1 METNSP
7 PSTCPKT
14 VAIRRNPHRKARPT
28 PSRSVAIQNPT
39 SPTILPQI
47 SSFPIDE
54 ILSIQIPQNPS
65 QHKSSSATSSPSETL
80 KVFLRIKPLIYPKTG
95 YQNSRPSRAKNVWPQ
110 NSVKKN
116 AVKDKNVKSK
126 HQEDCIT
133 VNDHNSVTLSPPL
146 ALQTSKRI
154 KSEVYQGFSY
164 VFSAD
169 SSQGEVYE
177 KMVNP
182 LVEDFLKGKSGMLA
196 ALGPSGSGKT
206 HTIFGCPREPGMV
219 PIALKRIFKGTT
231 KIRSSES
238 TRSFYL
244 SIFEIY
250 SERGKGE
257 KLLDLLPDGV
267 DLCMQQST
275 IKGLQE
281 IIISDAAQAES
292 LIARAMLKRATAM
305 TNSNNQSSRSQCIIN
320 LRCAANELS
329 RGDGVHA
336 NDAVLTIIDLAGA
349 EREKRTG
356 NQGAR
361 LLESNFIN
369 NTSMVF
375 GLCLRTPDPFSLS
388 LPHECDLI
396 CSLLPV
402 IVGAPKKSQE
412 AIAEALSE
420 LLGKAS
426 PVYKLIFIFLNPPHS
441 SRWHIWLF
449 YCYSIIPTSTYGT
462 KGDFISKQ
470 LTRFDN
476 VEDSSNFLCNKRQL
490 PSLSSKEQLKRV
502 KLSGLEACSIQEGKI
517 VHEKCQLSEEGC
529 VRVDSAKERND
540 QIMQKFA
547 KAMWNVLKEYNHK
560 LKVAEIKIK
569 SLAEQLRDEKNRN
582 LEMEKQLKDL
592 KSCCIGSL
600 ESSVDAIPSKETTN
614 FGSGIKLEAHK
625 SSEIVEMNVG
635 VDYLNCETFEC
646 SSTPKTCNSTP
657 RKDIYVL
664 SQINVD
670 IHSFNR
676 EASECN
682 RTPKIYNSIPRKDQD
697 VPSQINVDVHSL
709 NSEAFECKIT
719 PKICNFTPRKDQ
731 DVLSQI
737 NVDEHSL
744 NCKASEC
751 SSTPKTYHF
760 TPGKDQDVLSQI
772 NVDVH
777 SPSLMTSARNTFCKQ
792 RDSPSRKQDVYS
804 QVTCSDLEVVIPSC
818 PSVEKSNDQNFQIR
832 SEYNTAAVCC
842 INATSKIIS
851 SSDDDLNESNY
862 QTTENNTPSADTAV
876 PYVWCTHLQHLGNIK
891 FNKFRLSDSLVSSSQ
906 SFVMVKTNTRS
917 SAVFSQSQSGE
928 EEPLNLSLSSMK
940 VSSTNECDAG
950 HVPNSELNIDTSKKP
965 LNVEKPKR
973 RLLPASSILLRDI
986 TALDVEDEI
995 EKPKGNRNGKKLAVN
1010 EGKRTQG
1017 SISLLQ
1023 LLKNNLNL

>member
-39 SPTILPQI
+39 PATILPQI

-54 ILSIQIPQNPS
+54 ILSIQIPPNPS

-95 YQNSRPSRAKNVWPQ
+95 YQNSRSSRAKNVWPQ

-146 ALQTSKRI
+146 ALQASKRI

-231 KIRSSES
+231 EIRSSES

-292 LIARAMLKRATAM
+292 LIGRAMLKRATAM

-320 LRCAANELS
+320 LRCTANELS

-336 NDAVLTIIDLAGA
+336 NDSVLTIIDLAGA
-349 EREKRTG
+349 EREKRTR

-375 GLCLRTPDPFSLS
+375 GLCLRILTVKSGEEDYLDTSY
-388 LPHECDLI
+388 
-396 CSLLPV
+396 LLR
-402 IVGAPKKSQE
+402 Q
-412 AIAEALSE
+412 
-420 LLGKAS
+420 AS
-426 PVYKLIFIFLNPPHS
+426 PYMKI
-441 SRWHIWLF
+441 
-449 YCYSIIPTSTYGT
+449 
-462 KGDFISKQ
+462 K
-470 LTRFDN
+470 FDN
-476 VEDSSNFLCNKRQL
+476 VEDSSNFLCSKRQL
-490 PSLSSKEQLKRV
+490 PSLSGKDQLKRV
-502 KLSGLEACSIQEGKI
+502 KLSGLEACSIQEGKS

-569 SLAEQLRDEKNRN
+569 SLAEQLRDEKSRN
-582 LEMEKQLKDL
+582 LEMEKQLNDL
-592 KSCCIGSL
+592 KSCCIGSQ
-600 ESSVDAIPSKETTN
+600 ESSADAIPSKGTTN

-625 SSEIVEMNVG
+625 SSEIVEI
-635 VDYLNCETFEC
+635 D
-646 SSTPKTCNSTP
+646 
-657 RKDIYVL
+657 
-664 SQINVD
+664 VD
-670 IHSFNR
+670 IHSFNC

-682 RTPKIYNSIPRKDQD
+682 TTPKIYNSIPRKDQD
-697 VPSQINVDVHSL
+697 VPSQINVDAHSL

-731 DVLSQI
+731 DVLSQLCNGNLSMTKIFLFNVQI

-751 SSTPKTYHF
+751 TSTPKTYHF

-804 QVTCSDLEVVIPSC
+804 QVTCSDPEVVIPSC

-832 SEYNTAAVCC
+832 SEYNTAAF
-842 INATSKIIS
+842 
-851 SSDDDLNESNY
+851 NE
-862 QTTENNTPSADTAV
+862 
-876 PYVWCTHLQHLGNIK
+876 
-891 FNKFRLSDSLVSSSQ
+891 FRLSDSVVSSSQ
-906 SFVMVKTNTRS
+906 SFVMVSTNTRS

-940 VSSTNECDAG
+940 VSSTNECDAD

-995 EKPKGNRNGKKLAVN
+995 EKPKGNRNGEKLAVN

>member
-39 SPTILPQI
+39 PATILPQI

-54 ILSIQIPQNPS
+54 ILSIQIPPNPS

-95 YQNSRPSRAKNVWPQ
+95 YQNSRSSRAKNVWPQ

-146 ALQTSKRI
+146 ALQASKRI

-231 KIRSSES
+231 EIRSSES

-292 LIARAMLKRATAM
+292 LIGRAMLKRATAM

-320 LRCAANELS
+320 LRCTANELS

-336 NDAVLTIIDLAGA
+336 NDSVLTIIDLAGA
-349 EREKRTG
+349 EREKRTR

-375 GLCLRTPDPFSLS
+375 GLCLR
-388 LPHECDLI
+388 
-396 CSLLPV
+396 SLLEHQKN
-402 IVGAPKKSQE
+402 PKKPLQKHFQNS
-412 AIAEALSE
+412 
-420 LLGKAS
+420 LLTRYLRDYLEGKKRMTLILTVKSGEEDYLDTSYLLRQAS
-426 PVYKLIFIFLNPPHS
+426 PYMKI
-441 SRWHIWLF
+441 
-449 YCYSIIPTSTYGT
+449 
-462 KGDFISKQ
+462 K
-470 LTRFDN
+470 FDN
-476 VEDSSNFLCNKRQL
+476 VEDSSNFLCSKRQL
-490 PSLSSKEQLKRV
+490 PSLSGKDQLKRV
-502 KLSGLEACSIQEGKI
+502 KLSGLEACSIQEGKS

-569 SLAEQLRDEKNRN
+569 SLAEQLRDEKSRN
-582 LEMEKQLKDL
+582 LEMEKQLNDL
-592 KSCCIGSL
+592 KSCCIGSQ
-600 ESSVDAIPSKETTN
+600 ESSADAIPSKGTTN

-635 VDYLNCETFEC
+635 VDHLNCETFEC

-657 RKDIYVL
+657 RKDLYVL
-664 SQINVD
+664 SQIDVD
-670 IHSFNR
+670 IHSFNC

-682 RTPKIYNSIPRKDQD
+682 TTPKIYNSIPRKDQD
-697 VPSQINVDVHSL
+697 VPSQINVDAHSL

-751 SSTPKTYHF
+751 TSTPKTYHF

-804 QVTCSDLEVVIPSC
+804 QVTCSDPEVVIPSC
-818 PSVEKSNDQNFQIR
+818 PSVEKSNDQNFQF
-832 SEYNTAAVCC
+832 
-842 INATSKIIS
+842 
-851 SSDDDLNESNY
+851 NE
-862 QTTENNTPSADTAV
+862 
-876 PYVWCTHLQHLGNIK
+876 
-891 FNKFRLSDSLVSSSQ
+891 FRLSDSVVSSSQ
-906 SFVMVKTNTRS
+906 SFVMVSTNTRS

-940 VSSTNECDAG
+940 VSSTNECDAD

-995 EKPKGNRNGKKLAVN
+995 EKPKGNRNGEKLAVN

>member
-39 SPTILPQI
+39 PATILPQI

-54 ILSIQIPQNPS
+54 ILSIQIPPNPS

-95 YQNSRPSRAKNVWPQ
+95 YQNSRSSRAKNVWPQ

-146 ALQTSKRI
+146 ALQASKRI

-231 KIRSSES
+231 EIRSSES

-292 LIARAMLKRATAM
+292 LIGRAMLKRATAM

-320 LRCAANELS
+320 LRCTANELS

-336 NDAVLTIIDLAGA
+336 NDSVLTIIDLAGA
-349 EREKRTG
+349 EREKRTR

-375 GLCLRTPDPFSLS
+375 GLCLRILTVKSGEEDYLDTSY
-388 LPHECDLI
+388 
-396 CSLLPV
+396 LLR
-402 IVGAPKKSQE
+402 Q
-412 AIAEALSE
+412 
-420 LLGKAS
+420 AS
-426 PVYKLIFIFLNPPHS
+426 PYMKI
-441 SRWHIWLF
+441 
-449 YCYSIIPTSTYGT
+449 
-462 KGDFISKQ
+462 K
-470 LTRFDN
+470 FDN
-476 VEDSSNFLCNKRQL
+476 VEDSSNFLCSKRQL
-490 PSLSSKEQLKRV
+490 PSLSGKDQLKRV
-502 KLSGLEACSIQEGKI
+502 KLSGLEACSIQEGKS

-569 SLAEQLRDEKNRN
+569 SLAEQLRDEKSRN
-582 LEMEKQLKDL
+582 LEMEKQLNDL
-592 KSCCIGSL
+592 KSCCIGSQ
-600 ESSVDAIPSKETTN
+600 ESSADAIPSKGTTN

-635 VDYLNCETFEC
+635 VDHLNCETFEC

-657 RKDIYVL
+657 RKDLYVL
-664 SQINVD
+664 SQIDVD
-670 IHSFNR
+670 IHSFNC

-682 RTPKIYNSIPRKDQD
+682 TTPKIYNSIPRKDQD
-697 VPSQINVDVHSL
+697 VPSQINVDAHSL

-731 DVLSQI
+731 DVLSQLCNGNLSMTKIFLFNVQI

-751 SSTPKTYHF
+751 TSTPKTYHF

-804 QVTCSDLEVVIPSC
+804 QVTCSDPEVVIPSC
-818 PSVEKSNDQNFQIR
+818 PSVEKSNDQNFQF
-832 SEYNTAAVCC
+832 
-842 INATSKIIS
+842 
-851 SSDDDLNESNY
+851 NE
-862 QTTENNTPSADTAV
+862 
-876 PYVWCTHLQHLGNIK
+876 
-891 FNKFRLSDSLVSSSQ
+891 FRLSDSVVSSSQ
-906 SFVMVKTNTRS
+906 SFVMVSTNTRS

-940 VSSTNECDAG
+940 VSSTNECDAD

-995 EKPKGNRNGKKLAVN
+995 EKPKGNRNGEKLAVN

>member
-39 SPTILPQI
+39 PATILPQI

-54 ILSIQIPQNPS
+54 ILSIQIPPNPS

-95 YQNSRPSRAKNVWPQ
+95 YQNSRSSRAKNVWPQ

-146 ALQTSKRI
+146 ALQASKRI

-231 KIRSSES
+231 EIRSSES

-292 LIARAMLKRATAM
+292 LIGRAMLKRATAM

-320 LRCAANELS
+320 LRCTANELS

-336 NDAVLTIIDLAGA
+336 NDSVLTIIDLAGA
-349 EREKRTG
+349 EREKRTR

-375 GLCLRTPDPFSLS
+375 GLCLRTPIVFLFLCLMP

-441 SRWHIWLF
+441 SGWHIWLF
-449 YCYSIIPTSTYGT
+449 YCYSIISTSTYGT

-470 LTRFDN
+470 LTRYLRDYLEGKKRMTLILTVKSGEEDYLDTSYLLRQASPYMKIKFDN
-476 VEDSSNFLCNKRQL
+476 VEDSSNFLCSKRQL
-490 PSLSSKEQLKRV
+490 PSLSGKDQLKRV
-502 KLSGLEACSIQEGKI
+502 KLSGLEACSIQEGKS

-569 SLAEQLRDEKNRN
+569 SLAEQLRDEKSRN
-582 LEMEKQLKDL
+582 LEMEKQLNDL
-592 KSCCIGSL
+592 KSCCIGSQ
-600 ESSVDAIPSKETTN
+600 ESSADAIPSKGTTN

-625 SSEIVEMNVG
+625 SSEIVEI
-635 VDYLNCETFEC
+635 D
-646 SSTPKTCNSTP
+646 
-657 RKDIYVL
+657 
-664 SQINVD
+664 VD
-670 IHSFNR
+670 IHSFNC

-682 RTPKIYNSIPRKDQD
+682 TTPKIYNSIPRKDQD
-697 VPSQINVDVHSL
+697 VPSQINVDAHSL

-751 SSTPKTYHF
+751 TSTPKTYHF

-804 QVTCSDLEVVIPSC
+804 QVTCSDPEVVIPSC

-832 SEYNTAAVCC
+832 SEYNTAAF
-842 INATSKIIS
+842 
-851 SSDDDLNESNY
+851 NE
-862 QTTENNTPSADTAV
+862 
-876 PYVWCTHLQHLGNIK
+876 
-891 FNKFRLSDSLVSSSQ
+891 FRLSDSVVSSSQ
-906 SFVMVKTNTRS
+906 SFVMVSTNTRS

-940 VSSTNECDAG
+940 VSSTNECDAD

-995 EKPKGNRNGKKLAVN
+995 EKPKGNRNGEKLAVN

>member
-375 GLCLRTPDPFSLS
+375 GLCLR
-388 LPHECDLI
+388 
-396 CSLLPV
+396 SLLEHQKN
-402 IVGAPKKSQE
+402 PKKPLQKHFQNS
-412 AIAEALSE
+412 
-420 LLGKAS
+420 LLTRYLRDYLEGKKRMTLILTVKSGEEDYLDTSYLLRQAS
-426 PVYKLIFIFLNPPHS
+426 PYMKI
-441 SRWHIWLF
+441 
-449 YCYSIIPTSTYGT
+449 
-462 KGDFISKQ
+462 K
-470 LTRFDN
+470 FDN

-862 QTTENNTPSADTAV
+862 QTTENNTPSADTA
-876 PYVWCTHLQHLGNIK
+876 
-891 FNKFRLSDSLVSSSQ
+891 DSLVSSSQ

>member
-39 SPTILPQI
+39 PATILPQI

-54 ILSIQIPQNPS
+54 ILSIQIPPNPS

-95 YQNSRPSRAKNVWPQ
+95 YQNSRSSRAKNVWPQ

-146 ALQTSKRI
+146 ALQASKRI

-231 KIRSSES
+231 EIRSSQS

-292 LIARAMLKRATAM
+292 LIGRAMLKRATAM

-320 LRCAANELS
+320 LRCTANELS

-336 NDAVLTIIDLAGA
+336 NDSVLTIIDLAGA

-375 GLCLRTPDPFSLS
+375 GLCLR
-388 LPHECDLI
+388 
-396 CSLLPV
+396 SLLEHQKN
-402 IVGAPKKSQE
+402 PKKPLQKHFQNS
-412 AIAEALSE
+412 L
-420 LLGKAS
+420 
-426 PVYKLIFIFLNPPHS
+426 
-441 SRWHIWLF
+441 
-449 YCYSIIPTSTYGT
+449 
-462 KGDFISKQ
+462 
-470 LTRFDN
+470 LTRYLRDYL
-476 VEDSSNFLCNKRQL
+476 EGKKRMTL
-490 PSLSSKEQLKRV
+490 
-502 KLSGLEACSIQEGKI
+502 IQEGKS

-582 LEMEKQLKDL
+582 LEMEKQLNDL
-592 KSCCIGSL
+592 KSCCIGSQ
-600 ESSVDAIPSKETTN
+600 ESSVDAIPSKGTTN

-635 VDYLNCETFEC
+635 IDHLNCETFEC

-657 RKDIYVL
+657 RKDLYVL
-664 SQINVD
+664 SQIDVD
-670 IHSFNR
+670 IHSFNC

-682 RTPKIYNSIPRKDQD
+682 TTPKIYNSIPRKDQD
-697 VPSQINVDVHSL
+697 VPSQINVDAHSL

-804 QVTCSDLEVVIPSC
+804 QVTCSDPEVVIPSC

-862 QTTENNTPSADTAV
+862 QTTENNTPSADTA
-876 PYVWCTHLQHLGNIK
+876 
-891 FNKFRLSDSLVSSSQ
+891 DSVVSSSQ
-906 SFVMVKTNTRS
+906 SFVMVSTNTRS

-940 VSSTNECDAG
+940 VSSTNECDAD

-995 EKPKGNRNGKKLAVN
+995 EKPKGNRNGEKLAVN

>member
-625 SSEIVEMNVG
+625 SSEIVE
-635 VDYLNCETFEC
+635 
-646 SSTPKTCNSTP
+646 
-657 RKDIYVL
+657 
-664 SQINVD
+664 INVD

-862 QTTENNTPSADTAV
+862 QTTENNTPSADTAGGLVAYDVLWREHVSNEVDSVENIVSCVYLQYHMFGV
-876 PYVWCTHLQHLGNIK
+876 PIYNILETL
-891 FNKFRLSDSLVSSSQ
+891 RLSDSLVSSSQ

>member
-95 YQNSRPSRAKNVWPQ
+95 YQNSRSSRAKNVWPQ

-116 AVKDKNVKSK
+116 AVKEKNVKSK

-320 LRCAANELS
+320 LRCTANELS

-375 GLCLRTPDPFSLS
+375 GLCLR
-388 LPHECDLI
+388 
-396 CSLLPV
+396 SLLEHQKN
-402 IVGAPKKSQE
+402 PKKPLQKHFQNS
-412 AIAEALSE
+412 
-420 LLGKAS
+420 LLTRYLRDYLEGKKRMTLILTVKSGEEDYLDTSYLLRQAS
-426 PVYKLIFIFLNPPHS
+426 PYMKI
-441 SRWHIWLF
+441 
-449 YCYSIIPTSTYGT
+449 
-462 KGDFISKQ
+462 K
-470 LTRFDN
+470 FDN

-502 KLSGLEACSIQEGKI
+502 KLSGLEACSIQEGKS

-592 KSCCIGSL
+592 KSCCIGSQ

-676 EASECN
+676 EASECH
-682 RTPKIYNSIPRKDQD
+682 RTPKIYNSISRKDQD

-731 DVLSQI
+731 DVPSQI

-777 SPSLMTSARNTFCKQ
+777 SPSLMTSAHNTFCKQ

-804 QVTCSDLEVVIPSC
+804 QVTCSDLEVVIPSR

-862 QTTENNTPSADTAV
+862 QTTENNTPSADTA
-876 PYVWCTHLQHLGNIK
+876 
-891 FNKFRLSDSLVSSSQ
+891 DSVVSSSQ
-906 SFVMVKTNTRS
+906 SFVMVSTNTRS

>member
-39 SPTILPQI
+39 PATILPQI

-95 YQNSRPSRAKNVWPQ
+95 YQNSRSSRAKNVWPQ

-219 PIALKRIFKGTT
+219 PIALKRIFEGTT

-281 IIISDAAQAES
+281 IIIFDAAQAES

-375 GLCLRTPDPFSLS
+375 GLCLR
-388 LPHECDLI
+388 
-396 CSLLPV
+396 SLLEHQKN
-402 IVGAPKKSQE
+402 PKKPLQKHFQNS
-412 AIAEALSE
+412 
-420 LLGKAS
+420 LLTRYLRDYLEGKKRMTLILTVKSGEEDYLDTSYLLRQAS
-426 PVYKLIFIFLNPPHS
+426 PYMKI
-441 SRWHIWLF
+441 
-449 YCYSIIPTSTYGT
+449 
-462 KGDFISKQ
+462 K
-470 LTRFDN
+470 FDN

-502 KLSGLEACSIQEGKI
+502 KLSGLEACSIQEGKS

-670 IHSFNR
+670 IHSFNC

-818 PSVEKSNDQNFQIR
+818 PSVEKSNDQNFQ
-832 SEYNTAAVCC
+832 
-842 INATSKIIS
+842 
-851 SSDDDLNESNY
+851 
-862 QTTENNTPSADTAV
+862 
-876 PYVWCTHLQHLGNIK
+876 
-891 FNKFRLSDSLVSSSQ
+891 FNKFRLSDSVVSSSQ